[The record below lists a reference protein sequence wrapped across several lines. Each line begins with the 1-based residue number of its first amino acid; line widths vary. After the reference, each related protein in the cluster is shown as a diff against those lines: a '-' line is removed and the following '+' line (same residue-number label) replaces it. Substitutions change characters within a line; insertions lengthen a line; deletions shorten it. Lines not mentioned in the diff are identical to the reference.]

1 MAVSACGAPVGG
13 SARESNTA
21 RTKGTPRAAG
31 CRHKRVD
38 AMLGTNVSECGQFG
52 QGADRIVEIW
62 GTKPGE
68 FHTDACRIG
77 EDCTIDLCDSSRL
90 SVVRDTALSPPTLR
104 ARMGLSRVP
113 GWMPRRAAGRKR
125 PHRRAMGALL
135 ACASFC
141 ERFEAGAQDFDVDFS
156 TDHGSAGFREPD
168 FRLKQFMFQAGEFV
182 DAAGGALWP
191 SRPNRLVQLGGI

>member
-1 MAVSACGAPVGG
+1 MAVSACGASVGG

-21 RTKGTPRAAG
+21 PTKGTLRAAG

-90 SVVRDTALSPPTLR
+90 SVVSRYRAESTDPTGTDGFEPESQGGCLDERPGGSGRIEGRWALCWLVR
-104 ARMGLSRVP
+104 HFANAL
-113 GWMPRRAAGRKR
+113 RRALRTLMSISA
-125 PHRRAMGALL
+125 PTTVARAF
-135 ACASFC
+135 AS
-141 ERFEAGAQDFDVDFS
+141 R
-156 TDHGSAGFREPD
+156 TSA
-168 FRLKQFMFQAGEFV
+168 
-182 DAAGGALWP
+182 
-191 SRPNRLVQLGGI
+191 

>member
-1 MAVSACGAPVGG
+1 MLSRPEAGEPAGARGQFGGFLSRRTEMTVSACGASVGG

-21 RTKGTPRAAG
+21 PTKGTARAAG

-125 PHRRAMGALL
+125 PHRRAMG
-135 ACASFC
+135 
-141 ERFEAGAQDFDVDFS
+141 R
-156 TDHGSAGFREPD
+156 SAGLCVILRT
-168 FRLKQFMFQAGEFV
+168 L
-182 DAAGGALWP
+182 
-191 SRPNRLVQLGGI
+191 